1 MLTLSTCL
9 QSQAESIV
17 SILSDEP
24 KVQQLRQDKAYNLQ
38 LLQEQYQIGPSQ
50 IDALYNFAK
59 FQFECGNYSGAAEFL
74 YHYRCELSSMC
85 NFRMLTALPIV
96 PACLF
101 CPHVAAQCVAC
112 VQAWKPRSAVTA
124 WSSCISWIG
133 VE

>member
-17 SILSDEP
+17 SFLSDEP

-74 YHYRCELSSMC
+74 YHYRCDFPPCATSGC
-85 NFRMLTALPIV
+85 
-96 PACLF
+96 
-101 CPHVAAQCVAC
+101 
-112 VQAWKPRSAVTA
+112 
-124 WSSCISWIG
+124 
-133 VE
+133 